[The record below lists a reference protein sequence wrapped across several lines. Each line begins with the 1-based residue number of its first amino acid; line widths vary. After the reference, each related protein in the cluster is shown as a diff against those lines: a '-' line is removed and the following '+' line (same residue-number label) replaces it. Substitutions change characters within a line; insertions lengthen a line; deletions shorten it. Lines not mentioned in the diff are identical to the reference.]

1 MQEPIQWV
9 DNHMPPSEDKNLPIM
24 SLNNV
29 IMSGYHGVDGVFPT
43 VDDALDA
50 ALEERDDMNVLVTGS
65 FRTAEDALRW
75 LQSRYA
81 RS

>member
-1 MQEPIQWV
+1 
-9 DNHMPPSEDKNLPIM
+9 
-24 SLNNV
+24 
-29 IMSGYHGVDGVFPT
+29 MSGYHEVDGVFPT